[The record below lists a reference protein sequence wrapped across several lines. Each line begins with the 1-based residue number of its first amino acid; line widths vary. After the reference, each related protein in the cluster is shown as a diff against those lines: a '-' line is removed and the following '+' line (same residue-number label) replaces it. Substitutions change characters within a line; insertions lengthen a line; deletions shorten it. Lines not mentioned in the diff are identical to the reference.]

1 MANAKTAGVSPVFG
15 EIGERTL
22 SSREMMALIVKLS
35 IPSILAQISA
45 TIMQYIDAAM
55 VGSLGTNATGAIGLV
70 ASTTWLFN
78 GMCAAIATGFS
89 VQVAQL
95 IGAERNDEARNVL
108 RQSLIVS
115 LIGGLLIG
123 ALGMVIS
130 GVLPVWLGGK
140 EEIIEGAK
148 AYFFVFGA
156 SIPFGLMRLLG
167 SNMLQCA
174 GDMRTPS
181 ILNASMCG
189 LDVIF
194 NALFIFP
201 TRTVSLLGVNFT
213 VWGAGLGV
221 AGAAIGTALSEV
233 VVAIALLIVVCFR
246 SEALRLTRGGSWKL
260 TPTCMRTALKVAIP
274 IAVERGILGAAQV
287 TATRITA
294 PLGTVAVAA
303 NSLAVTAESL
313 CYMPGYGIGS
323 AATTLVGQ
331 SMGAKRRDLAK
342 GFARS
347 STWLGMLIMGGTAVL
362 MFFLAPAMFAMLTPV
377 PEIRELGTQVLRIVV
392 PAEAFFGASIVV
404 AGALRGAGDT
414 LGPSLLNLVSMWG
427 VRITLASL
435 LAPVMGLHGVWLAM
449 TIELTVRGILFL
461 IRLLRGKW
469 LSKTLIAD

>member
-1 MANAKTAGVSPVFG
+1 MANPKTDAATPVFG
-15 EIGERTL
+15 NLDGKTL
-22 SSREMMALIVKLS
+22 SSREMMRLIINLS

-78 GMCAAIATGFS
+78 GLCMAIATGFS

-95 IGAERNDEARNVL
+95 IGAERGNEAKNVL
-108 RQSLIVS
+108 RQSLIVC
-115 LIGGLLIG
+115 LICGLLIG
-123 ALGMVIS
+123 ATAVGIS
-130 GVLPVWLGGK
+130 SHLPIWLGGK
-140 EEIIEGAK
+140 EEILDGAR
-148 AYFFVFGA
+148 AYFMVFGVA
-156 SIPFGLMRLLG
+156 IPFNLMRVLTG
-167 SNMLQCA
+167 NMLQCA

-194 NALFIFP
+194 NFFLIFP
-201 TRTVSLLGVNFT
+201 TRTVSLFGAEFT
-213 VWGAGLGV
+213 VWGAGKGV
-221 AGAAIGTALSEV
+221 AGAAMGTALSEV
-233 VVAIALLIVVCFR
+233 VVALIMLFAVCFR
-246 SEALRLTRGGSWKL
+246 APALRITKGGSWRL
-260 TPTCMRTALKVAIP
+260 TVPCLRTALRVAIP

-331 SMGAKRRDLAK
+331 SMGAKRKDLAK
-342 GFARS
+342 GFARA
-347 STWLGMLIMGGTAVL
+347 STYLGMGIMGGVAIL
-362 MFFLAPAMFAMLTPV
+362 MFFAAPLMFSMLTPV
-377 PEIRELGTQVLRIVV
+377 PEIRELGTEVLRIVV
-392 PAEAFFGASIVV
+392 PAEAFFGASIVA

-414 LGPSLLNLVSMWG
+414 VGPSLLNLISMWG
-427 VRITLASL
+427 VRITLATV
-435 LAPVMGLHGVWLAM
+435 LAPIMGLHGVWLAM
-449 TIELTVRGILFL
+449 TIELVVRGILFL
-461 IRLLRGKW
+461 VRLLRGRW
-469 LSKTLIAD
+469 LEKSLIDA

>member
-1 MANAKTAGVSPVFG
+1 MASTNAKSVTPVFG
-15 EIGERTL
+15 DIGDRPL
-22 SSREMMALIVKLS
+22 SSREMMVLIIKLS

-45 TIMQYIDAAM
+45 TVMQYIDAAM

-78 GMCAAIATGFS
+78 GLGMAIATGFS

-95 IGAERNDEARNVL
+95 IGAGRGAEAKNVL
-108 RQSLIVS
+108 RQSLIVC
-115 LIGGLLIG
+115 LLCGLLIG
-123 ALGMVIS
+123 AVAVGIS
-130 GVLPVWLGGK
+130 PHLPVWLGGK
-140 EEIIEGAK
+140 EEVIPGAHS
-148 AYFFVFGA
+148 YFLVFGA
-156 SIPFGLMRLLG
+156 AIPFNLMRVLTG
-167 SNMLQCA
+167 NMLQCA

-194 NALFIFP
+194 NFFLIFP
-201 TRTVSLLGVNFT
+201 TRTVSLFGTQFT
-213 VWGAGLGV
+213 LWGAGRGV
-221 AGAAIGTALSEV
+221 AGAAMGTALSEV
-233 VVAIALLIVVCFR
+233 VVAVIMLFIVCFR
-246 SEALRLTRGGSWKL
+246 APALRITKGGSWAL
-260 TPTCMRTALKVAIP
+260 TAPCLKTAVKVAIP

-331 SMGAKRRDLAK
+331 SMGAKRKDLAR
-342 GFARS
+342 GFARA
-347 STWLGMLIMGGTAVL
+347 STWLGMGIMGGIAVIL
-362 MFFLAPAMFAMLTPV
+362 FFIAPFMFMMLTPV
-377 PEIRELGTQVLRIVV
+377 PEIRELGTEVLRIVMV
-392 PAEAFFGASIVV
+392 AEAFFGASIVA

-435 LAPVMGLHGVWLAM
+435 LAPRMGLHGVWLAM

-461 IRLLRGKW
+461 VRLLREKW
-469 LSKTLIAD
+469 LNKNLIAD

>member
-1 MANAKTAGVSPVFG
+1 MASKSNAVTPVFG
-15 EIGERTL
+15 NLGDAPL
-22 SSREMMALIVKLS
+22 STREMMALIIKLS

-45 TIMQYIDAAM
+45 TVMQYIDAAM

-78 GMCAAIATGFS
+78 GLCMAIATGFS

-95 IGAERNDEARNVL
+95 IGAERGDEAKNVL
-108 RQSLIVS
+108 RQSLIVC
-115 LIGGLLIG
+115 L
-123 ALGMVIS
+123 IS
-130 GVLPVWLGGK
+130 GLVIGTAAMGISPHLPIWLGGK
-140 EEIIEGAK
+140 EEVLDGAR
-148 AYFFVFGA
+148 AYFMVFGA
-156 SIPFGLMRLLG
+156 AIPFNLMRILTG
-167 SNMLQCA
+167 NMLQCA

-194 NALFIFP
+194 NYFLIFP
-201 TRTVSLLGVNFT
+201 TRTVSLFGAELT
-213 VWGAGLGV
+213 VWGAGHGV
-221 AGAAIGTALSEV
+221 AGAAMGTALSEV
-233 VVAIALLIVVCFR
+233 VVAIILLFVVCFR
-246 SEALRLTRGGSWKL
+246 SPALRITKGGSWAL
-260 TPTCMRTALKVAIP
+260 SAPCLRTAVRVAVP

-347 STWLGMLIMGGTAVL
+347 STWLGMGIMGGIAVL
-362 MFFLAPAMFAMLTPV
+362 MFFAAPLMFSMLTPV

-392 PAEAFFGASIVV
+392 PAEAFFGASIVA

-414 LGPSLLNLVSMWG
+414 VGPSLLNLISMWG
-427 VRITLASL
+427 VRITLATL
-435 LAPVMGLHGVWLAM
+435 LSPVMGLHGVWLAM
-449 TIELTVRGILFL
+449 TIELIVRGILFL
-461 IRLLRGKW
+461 VRLLRGKW
-469 LSKTLIAD
+469 LEKSLIAG

>member
-1 MANAKTAGVSPVFG
+1 MANTKTVTPVFG
-15 EIGERTL
+15 DIGDRTL
-22 SSREMMALIVKLS
+22 SSREMMALIIKLS

-78 GMCAAIATGFS
+78 GLGMAAATGFS

-95 IGAERNDEARNVL
+95 IGAERGTEAKNVL
-108 RQSLIVS
+108 RQSLIVCFLFGLLMGTIGS
-115 LIGGLLIG
+115 LI
-123 ALGMVIS
+123 S
-130 GVLPVWLGGK
+130 PHLPVWLGGK
-140 EEIIEGAK
+140 EEVIPGAH
-148 AYFFVFGA
+148 AYFLVFA
-156 SIPFGLMRLLG
+156 TAIPFNLMRVLTG
-167 SNMLQCA
+167 NMLQCA

-194 NALFIFP
+194 NYFLIFP
-201 TRTVSLLGVNFT
+201 TRTVSLLGFEFT
-213 VWGAGLGV
+213 VWGAGNGV
-221 AGAAIGTALSEV
+221 AGAAMGTALSEV
-233 VVAIALLIVVCFR
+233 VVAFIMLFVVCFR
-246 SEALRLTRGGSWKL
+246 APALRITKGGSWRL
-260 TPTCMRTALKVAIP
+260 TAPCLKTAVKVAIP

-331 SMGAKRRDLAK
+331 SMGAKRKDLAR
-342 GFARS
+342 GFARA
-347 STWLGMLIMGGTAVL
+347 STWLGMAIMGGIAVL
-362 MFFLAPAMFAMLTPV
+362 LFFLAPVMFMMLTPI
-377 PEIRELGTQVLRIVV
+377 PEIRELGTSVLRIVMI
-392 PAEAFFGASIVV
+392 AEPFFAASIVA

-414 LGPSLLNLVSMWG
+414 VGPSLLNLISMWG
-427 VRITLASL
+427 VRITLATI
-435 LAPVMGLHGVWLAM
+435 LAPRLGLHGVWLAM

-461 IRLLRGKW
+461 HRMLKEKW
-469 LSKTLIAD
+469 LEKSLISD

>member
-1 MANAKTAGVSPVFG
+1 MASTNAKAVTPVFG
-15 EIGERTL
+15 DIGDRSL
-22 SSREMMALIVKLS
+22 SSREMMVLIIKLS

-45 TIMQYIDAAM
+45 TVMQYIDAAM

-78 GMCAAIATGFS
+78 GLGMAIATGFS

-95 IGAERNDEARNVL
+95 IGAGRGAEAKNVL
-108 RQSLIVS
+108 RQSLIVC
-115 LIGGLLIG
+115 LLCGLLIG
-123 ALGMVIS
+123 AVAVGIS
-130 GVLPVWLGGK
+130 PHLPVWLGGK
-140 EEIIEGAK
+140 EEIIPGAHS
-148 AYFFVFGA
+148 YFLVFGA
-156 SIPFGLMRLLG
+156 AIPFNLMRVLTG
-167 SNMLQCA
+167 NMLQCA

-194 NALFIFP
+194 NFFLIFP
-201 TRTVSLLGVNFT
+201 TRTVSLFGTQFT
-213 VWGAGLGV
+213 LWGAGRGV
-221 AGAAIGTALSEV
+221 AGAAMGTALSEV
-233 VVAIALLIVVCFR
+233 VVAVIMLFIVCFR
-246 SEALRLTRGGSWKL
+246 APALRITKGGSWAL
-260 TPTCMRTALKVAIP
+260 TAPCLKTAVKVAIP

-331 SMGAKRRDLAK
+331 SMGAKRKDLAR
-342 GFARS
+342 GFARA
-347 STWLGMLIMGGTAVL
+347 STWLGMGIMGGIAVIL
-362 MFFLAPAMFAMLTPV
+362 FFIAPFMFMMLTPV
-377 PEIRELGTQVLRIVV
+377 PEIRELGTEVLRIVMV
-392 PAEAFFGASIVV
+392 AEAFFGASIVA

-435 LAPVMGLHGVWLAM
+435 LAPRMGLHGVWLAM

-461 IRLLRGKW
+461 VRLLREKW
-469 LSKTLIAD
+469 LNKNLIAD

>member
-1 MANAKTAGVSPVFG
+1 MASTNTKAVTPVFG
-15 EIGERTL
+15 DIGDRPL
-22 SSREMMALIVKLS
+22 SSREMMVLIIKLS

-78 GMCAAIATGFS
+78 GLGMAIATGFS

-95 IGAERNDEARNVL
+95 IGAGRGTEAKNVL
-108 RQSLIVS
+108 RQSLIVC
-115 LIGGLLIG
+115 LLCGLLIG
-123 ALGMVIS
+123 AVAVGIS
-130 GVLPVWLGGK
+130 PHLPVWLGGK
-140 EEIIEGAK
+140 EEVIPGAH
-148 AYFFVFGA
+148 AYFLVFGVA
-156 SIPFGLMRLLG
+156 IPFNLMRVLTG
-167 SNMLQCA
+167 NMLQCA

-194 NALFIFP
+194 NYFLIFP
-201 TRTVSLLGVNFT
+201 TRTVSLFGAEFT
-213 VWGAGLGV
+213 VWGAGNGV
-221 AGAAIGTALSEV
+221 AGAAMGTALSEV
-233 VVAIALLIVVCFR
+233 VVAIIMLFIVCFR
-246 SEALRLTRGGSWKL
+246 APALRITKGGSWAL
-260 TPTCMRTALKVAIP
+260 TAPCLKTAVKVAIP

-331 SMGAKRRDLAK
+331 SMGAKRKDLAR
-342 GFARS
+342 GFARA
-347 STWLGMLIMGGTAVL
+347 STWLGMGIMGGIAVIL
-362 MFFLAPAMFAMLTPV
+362 FFIAPFMFRMLTPV
-377 PEIRELGTQVLRIVV
+377 PEIRELGTEVLRIVMI
-392 PAEAFFGASIVV
+392 AEAFFGASIVA

-414 LGPSLLNLVSMWG
+414 LGPSLLNLISMWG

-435 LAPVMGLHGVWLAM
+435 LAPRMGLHGVWLAM

-461 IRLLRGKW
+461 VRLLREKW
-469 LSKTLIAD
+469 LNKNLIAD

>member
-1 MANAKTAGVSPVFG
+1 MAKSNAVTATPVFG
-15 EIGERTL
+15 NLDGKTL
-22 SSREMMALIVKLS
+22 SSREMMLLIIKLS

-55 VGSLGTNATGAIGLV
+55 VGSLGASATGAIGLV

-78 GMCAAIATGFS
+78 GLCMAIATGFS

-95 IGAERNDEARNVL
+95 IGAQRGVEAKNVL
-108 RQSLIVS
+108 RQSLIVC
-115 LIGGLLIG
+115 LIAGLIIG
-123 ALGMVIS
+123 SVAVAIS
-130 GVLPVWLGGK
+130 FYLPTWLGGGDDVLG
-140 EEIIEGAK
+140 GAHS
-148 AYFFVFGA
+148 YFMVFGVA
-156 SIPFGLMRLLG
+156 IPFNLMRVLTG
-167 SNMLQCA
+167 NMLQCA

-194 NALFIFP
+194 NFFLIFP
-201 TRTVSLLGVNFT
+201 TRTISLFGTEFT
-213 VWGAGLGV
+213 VWGAGNGV
-221 AGAAIGTALSEV
+221 AGAAMGTALSEI
-233 VVAIALLIVVCFR
+233 VVAIIMLLIVCFR
-246 SEALRLTRGGSWKL
+246 APALRITKGGSWRL
-260 TPTCMRTALKVAIP
+260 TKPCLRTAVKVAIP

-287 TATRITA
+287 TATGIIS
-294 PLGTVAVAA
+294 PLGTTALAA

-331 SMGAKRRDLAK
+331 SMGAKRKDLAK
-342 GFARS
+342 GFARA
-347 STWLGMLIMGGTAVL
+347 STYLGMAIMGGIAIL
-362 MFFLAPAMFAMLTPV
+362 MFFAAPLMFSMLTPV
-377 PEIRELGTQVLRIVV
+377 PEIRALGTEVLRIVV
-392 PAEAFFGASIVV
+392 PAEAFFGASIVA

-414 LGPSLLNLVSMWG
+414 VGPSLLNLVSMWG

-461 IRLLRGKW
+461 ARLLRGKW
-469 LSKTLIAD
+469 LSKSLIEE

>member
-1 MANAKTAGVSPVFG
+1 MASSNTKVVTPVFG
-15 EIGERTL
+15 NIGDRPL

-45 TIMQYIDAAM
+45 TVMQYIDAAM

-78 GMCAAIATGFS
+78 GLCMAIATGFS

-95 IGAERNDEARNVL
+95 IGAGRGGEAKNVL
-108 RQSLIVS
+108 RQSLIVC
-115 LIGGLLIG
+115 LLFGLLIG
-123 ALGMVIS
+123 AVATGIS
-130 GVLPVWLGGK
+130 PHLPVWLGGK
-140 EEIIEGAK
+140 EEIIPGAH
-148 AYFFVFGA
+148 AYFLVFGVA
-156 SIPFGLMRLLG
+156 IPFNLMRVLTG
-167 SNMLQCA
+167 NMLQCA

-194 NALFIFP
+194 NFFLIFP
-201 TRTVSLLGVNFT
+201 TRTVSLFGAEFT
-213 VWGAGLGV
+213 VWGAGNGV
-221 AGAAIGTALSEV
+221 AGAAMGTALSET
-233 VVAIALLIVVCFR
+233 VVAIIMLFIVCFR
-246 SEALRLTRGGSWKL
+246 APALRITKGGSWRL
-260 TPTCMRTALKVAIP
+260 TAPCLKTAVKVAVP

-287 TATRITA
+287 TGTRITA

-331 SMGAKRRDLAK
+331 SMGADRKDLAR
-342 GFARS
+342 GFARC
-347 STWLGMLIMGGTAVL
+347 STWLGMGIMGGIGIILFFIAPY
-362 MFFLAPAMFAMLTPV
+362 MFMMLTPV
-377 PEIRELGTQVLRIVV
+377 AEIRELGTAVLRIVMI
-392 PAEAFFGASIVV
+392 AEAFFGASIVA

-427 VRITLASL
+427 VRITLASF
-435 LAPVMGLHGVWLAM
+435 LAPRMGLHGVWLAM

-461 IRLLRGKW
+461 IRLLREKW
-469 LSKTLIAD
+469 LTKSLIAD

>member
-1 MANAKTAGVSPVFG
+1 MANTKAVTPVFG
-15 EIGERTL
+15 NIGDRTL
-22 SSREMMALIVKLS
+22 SSREMMALIIKLS

-78 GMCAAIATGFS
+78 GLGMAAATGFS

-95 IGAERNDEARNVL
+95 IGAERGTEAKNVL
-108 RQSLIVS
+108 RQSLIVCFLFGLMMGTIGC
-115 LIGGLLIG
+115 LI
-123 ALGMVIS
+123 S
-130 GVLPVWLGGK
+130 PHLPVWLGGK
-140 EEIIEGAK
+140 EEVIPGAHS
-148 AYFFVFGA
+148 YFLVFA
-156 SIPFGLMRLLG
+156 TAIPFNLMRVLTG
-167 SNMLQCA
+167 NMLQCA

-194 NALFIFP
+194 NYFLIFP
-201 TRTVSLLGVNFT
+201 TRTVSLLGFEFT
-213 VWGAGLGV
+213 VWGAGNGV
-221 AGAAIGTALSEV
+221 AGAAMGTALSEI
-233 VVAIALLIVVCFR
+233 VVAFIMLFVVCFR
-246 SEALRLTRGGSWKL
+246 SPALRITKDGSWRL
-260 TPTCMRTALKVAIP
+260 TAPCLKTAVKVAIP

-331 SMGAKRRDLAK
+331 SMGAKRKDLAR
-342 GFARS
+342 GFARA
-347 STWLGMLIMGGTAVL
+347 STWLGMAIMGGIAIL
-362 MFFLAPAMFAMLTPV
+362 LFFLAPFMFMMLTPV
-377 PEIRELGTQVLRIVV
+377 PEIRELGTAVLRIVMI
-392 PAEAFFGASIVV
+392 AEPFFGASIVA

-414 LGPSLLNLVSMWG
+414 VGPSLLNLVSMWG
-427 VRITLASL
+427 VRITLATV
-435 LAPVMGLHGVWLAM
+435 LAPRMGLHGVWLAM

-461 IRLLRGKW
+461 HRMLKEKW
-469 LSKTLIAD
+469 LEKSLISD

>member
-1 MANAKTAGVSPVFG
+1 MAKSTAGVATPVFG
-15 EIGERTL
+15 DLGGRTL
-22 SSREMMALIVKLS
+22 SFREMMLLIIRLS

-45 TIMQYIDAAM
+45 TVMQYIDAAM
-55 VGSLGTNATGAIGLV
+55 VGSLGANATGAIGLV

-78 GMCAAIATGFS
+78 GLCMAIATGFS

-95 IGAERNDEARNVL
+95 IGAQRGGEAKNVL
-108 RQSLIVS
+108 RQSLIVCLFAG
-115 LIGGLLIG
+115 LIIG
-123 ALGMVIS
+123 SAAVGIS
-130 GVLPVWLGGK
+130 FYLPTWLGGK
-140 EEIIEGAK
+140 EEVLGGAHS
-148 AYFFVFGA
+148 YFMVFGA
-156 SIPFGLMRLLG
+156 AIPFNLMRILTG
-167 SNMLQCA
+167 NMLQCA

-194 NALFIFP
+194 NFFLIFP
-201 TRTVSLLGVNFT
+201 TRTVALFGNEFT
-213 VWGAGLGV
+213 VWGAGRGV
-221 AGAAIGTALSEV
+221 AGAAMGTALSEI
-233 VVAIALLIVVCFR
+233 VVAIIMLLIVCFR
-246 SEALRLTRGGSWKL
+246 APALRISKGGSWRL
-260 TPTCMRTALKVAIP
+260 TAPCLRTAVRVAVP

-331 SMGAKRRDLAK
+331 SMGAERKDLAK
-342 GFARS
+342 GFARA
-347 STWLGMLIMGGTAVL
+347 STYLGMGIMGGIAIL
-362 MFFLAPAMFAMLTPV
+362 MFFAAPLMFNMLTPV
-377 PEIRELGTQVLRIVV
+377 AEIQSLGTQVLRIVV
-392 PAEAFFGASIVV
+392 PAEAFFGASIVA

-414 LGPSLLNLVSMWG
+414 VGPSLLNLVSMWG
-427 VRITLASL
+427 VRITLAYL

-461 IRLLRGKW
+461 VRLLRGKW
-469 LSKTLIAD
+469 LNKSLIAE

>member
-1 MANAKTAGVSPVFG
+1 MANTKTVTPVFG
-15 EIGERTL
+15 NIGDRTL
-22 SSREMMALIVKLS
+22 SSREMMVLIIKLS

-78 GMCAAIATGFS
+78 GLGMAAATGFS

-95 IGAERNDEARNVL
+95 IGAERGAEAKNVL
-108 RQSLIVS
+108 RQSLIVCFLFGLLMGTIGS
-115 LIGGLLIG
+115 LI
-123 ALGMVIS
+123 S
-130 GVLPVWLGGK
+130 PHLPIWLGGK
-140 EEIIEGAK
+140 EEVIPGAHS
-148 AYFFVFGA
+148 YFLVFA
-156 SIPFGLMRLLG
+156 TAIPFNLMRVLTG
-167 SNMLQCA
+167 NMLQCA

-194 NALFIFP
+194 NYFLIFP
-201 TRTVSLLGVNFT
+201 TRTVSLFGAEFT
-213 VWGAGLGV
+213 VWGAGNGV
-221 AGAAIGTALSEV
+221 AGAAMGTALSEV
-233 VVAIALLIVVCFR
+233 VVAFIMLFVVCFR
-246 SEALRLTRGGSWKL
+246 SPALRITKGGSWRL
-260 TPTCMRTALKVAIP
+260 TVPCLRTALKVAIP

-331 SMGAKRRDLAK
+331 SMGARRKDLAR
-342 GFARS
+342 GFARA
-347 STWLGMLIMGGTAVL
+347 STWLGMAIMGGIAVL
-362 MFFLAPAMFAMLTPV
+362 LFFLAPFMFMMLTPV
-377 PEIRELGTQVLRIVV
+377 PEIRDLGTSVLRIVMI
-392 PAEAFFGASIVV
+392 AEPFFGASIVA

-414 LGPSLLNLVSMWG
+414 VGPSLLNLISMWG
-427 VRITLASL
+427 VRITLATI
-435 LAPVMGLHGVWLAM
+435 LAPRMGLHGVWLAM

-461 IRLLRGKW
+461 HRMLKEKW
-469 LSKTLIAD
+469 LEKSLISD

>member
-1 MANAKTAGVSPVFG
+1 MASGNTQVVTPVFG
-15 EIGERTL
+15 DIGDRPL
-22 SSREMMALIVKLS
+22 SSREMMALIIKLS

-78 GMCAAIATGFS
+78 GLCMAIATGFS

-95 IGAERNDEARNVL
+95 IGAGRGAEAKNVL
-108 RQSLIVS
+108 RQSLIVC
-115 LIGGLLIG
+115 LLFGLLIG
-123 ALGMVIS
+123 SAATGIS
-130 GVLPVWLGGK
+130 AQLPIWLGGK
-140 EEIIEGAK
+140 EEVIPGAH
-148 AYFFVFGA
+148 AYFLVFGTA
-156 SIPFGLMRLLG
+156 IPFNLMRILTG
-167 SNMLQCA
+167 NMLQCA

-194 NALFIFP
+194 NYFLIFP
-201 TRTVSLLGVNFT
+201 TRTVALFGAEFT
-213 VWGAGLGV
+213 VWGAGNGV
-221 AGAAIGTALSEV
+221 AGAAMGTALSEV
-233 VVAIALLIVVCFR
+233 VVAIIMLIIVCFR
-246 SEALRLTRGGSWKL
+246 SPALRITKGGSWRL
-260 TPTCMRTALKVAIP
+260 TAPCLRTAVKVAIP

-287 TATRITA
+287 TGTRITA

-331 SMGAKRRDLAK
+331 SMGAGRRDLAR

-347 STWLGMLIMGGTAVL
+347 STWLGMGIMGGIGVILFFIAPF
-362 MFFLAPAMFAMLTPV
+362 MFMMLTPV
-377 PEIRELGTQVLRIVV
+377 PEIRELGTEVLRIVMI
-392 PAEAFFGASIVV
+392 AEAFFGASIVA

-414 LGPSLLNLVSMWG
+414 LGPSLLNLISMWG
-427 VRITLASL
+427 VRITLASF
-435 LAPVMGLHGVWLAM
+435 LAPRMGLHGVWLAM

-461 IRLLRGKW
+461 VRLLRERW
-469 LSKTLIAD
+469 LSKNLIAD

>member
-1 MANAKTAGVSPVFG
+1 MASTNTKAVTPVFG
-15 EIGERTL
+15 NIGDRAL
-22 SSREMMALIVKLS
+22 SSREMMALIIKLS

-45 TIMQYIDAAM
+45 TVMQYIDAAM

-78 GMCAAIATGFS
+78 GLGMAIATGFS

-95 IGAERNDEARNVL
+95 IGAERGAEAKNVL
-108 RQSLIVS
+108 RQSLIVC
-115 LIGGLLIG
+115 LICGLLIG
-123 ALGMVIS
+123 AVAVGIS
-130 GVLPVWLGGK
+130 PHLPVWLGGK
-140 EEIIEGAK
+140 EEVIPGAHS
-148 AYFFVFGA
+148 YFLVFGA
-156 SIPFGLMRLLG
+156 AIPFNLMRVLTG
-167 SNMLQCA
+167 NMLQCA

-194 NALFIFP
+194 NYFFIFP
-201 TRTVSLLGVNFT
+201 TRTVSLLGFEFT
-213 VWGAGLGV
+213 VWGAGNGV
-221 AGAAIGTALSEV
+221 AGAAMGTALSEV
-233 VVAIALLIVVCFR
+233 VVAIIMLFIVCFR
-246 SEALRLTRGGSWKL
+246 APALKITKGGSWRL
-260 TPTCMRTALKVAIP
+260 TAPCLRTAVKVAIP

-331 SMGAKRRDLAK
+331 SMGAKRKDLAR
-342 GFARS
+342 GFARA
-347 STWLGMLIMGGTAVL
+347 STWLGMGIMGGIAVIL
-362 MFFLAPAMFAMLTPV
+362 FFIAPFMFMMLTPV
-377 PEIRELGTQVLRIVV
+377 PEIRELGTEVLRIVMI
-392 PAEAFFGASIVV
+392 AEAFFGASIVA

-414 LGPSLLNLVSMWG
+414 VGPSLLNLISMWG
-427 VRITLASL
+427 VRITLASF
-435 LAPVMGLHGVWLAM
+435 LAPRMGLHGVWLAM

-461 IRLLRGKW
+461 HRLLKEKW
-469 LSKTLIAD
+469 LEKSLISD

>member
-1 MANAKTAGVSPVFG
+1 MANTKTVTPVFG
-15 EIGERTL
+15 NIGDRTL
-22 SSREMMALIVKLS
+22 SSREMMALIIKLS

-78 GMCAAIATGFS
+78 GLGMAAATGFS

-95 IGAERNDEARNVL
+95 IGAERGAEAKNVL
-108 RQSLIVS
+108 RQSLIVCFLFGLLMGTIGS
-115 LIGGLLIG
+115 LI
-123 ALGMVIS
+123 S
-130 GVLPVWLGGK
+130 PHLPIWLGGK
-140 EEIIEGAK
+140 EEVIPGAHS
-148 AYFFVFGA
+148 YFLVFA
-156 SIPFGLMRLLG
+156 TAIPFNLMRVLTG
-167 SNMLQCA
+167 NMLQCA

-194 NALFIFP
+194 NYFLIFP
-201 TRTVSLLGVNFT
+201 TRTVSLFGAEFT
-213 VWGAGLGV
+213 VWGAGNGV
-221 AGAAIGTALSEV
+221 AGAAMGTALSEV
-233 VVAIALLIVVCFR
+233 VVAFIMLFVVCFR
-246 SEALRLTRGGSWKL
+246 SPALRITKGGSWRL
-260 TPTCMRTALKVAIP
+260 TVPCLRTALKVAIP

-331 SMGAKRRDLAK
+331 SMGARRKDLAR
-342 GFARS
+342 GFARA
-347 STWLGMLIMGGTAVL
+347 STWLGMAIMGGIAVL
-362 MFFLAPAMFAMLTPV
+362 LFFLAPFMFMMLTPV
-377 PEIRELGTQVLRIVV
+377 PEIRDLGTSVLRIVMI
-392 PAEAFFGASIVV
+392 AEPFFGASIVA

-414 LGPSLLNLVSMWG
+414 VGPSLLNLISMWG
-427 VRITLASL
+427 VRITLATI
-435 LAPVMGLHGVWLAM
+435 LAPRMGLHGVWLAM

-461 IRLLRGKW
+461 HRMLKEKW
-469 LSKTLIAD
+469 LEKSLISD

>member
-1 MANAKTAGVSPVFG
+1 MASKTNAVTPVFG
-15 EIGERTL
+15 NLGDNPL
-22 SSREMMALIVKLS
+22 STREMMALIIKLS

-45 TIMQYIDAAM
+45 TVMQYIDAAM

-78 GMCAAIATGFS
+78 GLCMAIATGFS

-95 IGAERNDEARNVL
+95 IGAERGDEAKNVL
-108 RQSLIVS
+108 RQSLIVC
-115 LIGGLLIG
+115 LISGLVIG
-123 ALGMVIS
+123 AAAMGI
-130 GVLPVWLGGK
+130 GPRLPVWLGGK
-140 EEIIEGAK
+140 EEVLDGAR
-148 AYFFVFGA
+148 AYFMVFGA
-156 SIPFGLMRLLG
+156 AIPFNLMRILAG
-167 SNMLQCA
+167 NMLQCA

-189 LDVIF
+189 LDVVF
-194 NALFIFP
+194 NYFLIFP
-201 TRTVSLLGVNFT
+201 TRTVSLFGAELT
-213 VWGAGLGV
+213 VWGAGNGV
-221 AGAAIGTALSEV
+221 AGAAMGTALSEV
-233 VVAIALLIVVCFR
+233 VVAIILLFVVCFR
-246 SEALRLTRGGSWKL
+246 SPALRITRGGSWAL
-260 TPTCMRTALKVAIP
+260 SAPCLRTAVRVAVP

-347 STWLGMLIMGGTAVL
+347 STWLGMGIMGGIAVL
-362 MFFLAPAMFAMLTPV
+362 MFFAAPLMFSMLTPV

-392 PAEAFFGASIVV
+392 PAEAFFGASIVA

-414 LGPSLLNLVSMWG
+414 VGPSLLNLISMWG
-427 VRITLASL
+427 VRITLATL
-435 LAPVMGLHGVWLAM
+435 LSPIMGLHGVWLAM
-449 TIELTVRGILFL
+449 TIELIVRGILFL
-461 IRLLRGKW
+461 VRLLRGKW
-469 LSKTLIAD
+469 LEKSLIAE